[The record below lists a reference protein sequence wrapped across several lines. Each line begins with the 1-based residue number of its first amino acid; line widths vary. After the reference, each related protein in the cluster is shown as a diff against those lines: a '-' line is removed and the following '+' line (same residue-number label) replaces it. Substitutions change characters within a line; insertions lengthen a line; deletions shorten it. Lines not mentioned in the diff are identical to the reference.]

1 MTDDQIE
8 IVWLKVNVESK
19 RHALKESIGAIEALV
34 KRLPKKR
41 TAKLRKD
48 AMQFIEYL
56 EYEISK

>member
-1 MTDDQIE
+1 MTDNQIE
-8 IVWLKVNVESK
+8 IVWLKVSVESK

-34 KRLPKKR
+34 KRLQKKR
-41 TAKLRKD
+41 TKKLRKD